1 MAASNLQI
9 NVISTFL
16 QMNRIFIS
24 HAKED
29 KHKIAGHM
37 ERLVS
42 HGFHLWLDRVY
53 EEDLPWRKRHPI
65 HKYIH
70 SLPIGEVWHIE
81 LGKALCD
88 ADSLVV
94 FWSRN
99 SVDQSKKPIIL
110 MEVAVHLFR
119 GTAYQYY
126 IDDAELPKDV
136 RSQHQFGRESEPGSF
151 EALIS
156 QMVRKLKKENEP
168 WNGNGIDTDRRNV
181 RAYWELLQ
189 EKGSTGPTRSANATR
204 IPFKKGHPF
213 WLSRRDAAISA
224 RDVQQ
229 LVTTNPH
236 LIDNILSYDEC
247 KAAFMPGGHDWG
259 EDHPYGLSWN
269 SGDATFFAHHG
280 DLHIFRHGG
289 GFEKV
294 NSNISASLWFNRAR

>member
-1 MAASNLQI
+1 MAASNLKI
-9 NVISTFL
+9 NAVSKFL

-42 HGFHLWLDRVY
+42 HGFHLWLDRVH
-53 EEDLPWRKRHPI
+53 ENDLPWVKHHPI
-65 HKYIH
+65 RKYIR

-81 LGKALCD
+81 LGKALHE
-88 ADSLVV
+88 AASLVV

-136 RSQHQFGRESEPGSF
+136 RSQHQFGRASEPGSF
-151 EALIS
+151 AALIGE
-156 QMVRKLKKENEP
+156 MVRKLKKDDEP
-168 WNGNGIDTDRRNV
+168 WNGSGIDTDRRNV

-189 EKGSTGPTRSANATR
+189 ERNATGPTRSASATR
-204 IPFKKGHPF
+204 IPFKKDDIF
-213 WLSRRDAAISA
+213 WLSRRAATISA
-224 RDVQQ
+224 RDVKQ
-229 LVTTNPH
+229 LVISSPH
-236 LIDNILSYDEC
+236 LRDNILSYDQC
-247 KAAFMPGGHDWG
+247 QAAFMPGGHNWG

-269 SGDATFFAHHG
+269 SGDATFFEEGG

-294 NSNISASLWFNRAR
+294 TSNISASLWFNRAK